1 MCVCVCVCVY
11 VCMRKKDG
19 GGGWGKGAFRGC
31 EGGAEGSVTDN
42 HLAPVARA
50 ARVVPLLQWHVM
62 GGRFPPV
69 FIQNLKALKH
79 FRTSQ
84 LRTKP
89 LLCDVDNK

>member
-1 MCVCVCVCVY
+1 MLV
-11 VCMRKKDG
+11 G
-19 GGGWGKGAFRGC
+19 GGVGEGEGAFRGC

-50 ARVVPLLQWHVM
+50 ARVVTLLQWHVM

-69 FIQNLKALKH
+69 FIQNLKAFKH
-79 FRTSQ
+79 HRASQ

-89 LLCDVDNK
+89 PLCDGDHK